1 MFKCSFL
8 VFVRF
13 WYENEA
19 VFTAAQRDQLR
30 QANLGKVLCDNG
42 DDIRKAPRD
51 AFLTTSS
58 IEELEECSSL
68 PSISL
73 RPWADCA
80 LEEEV
85 EVRTRS
91 TTMMIRIILII
102 SYKGEDQEGG
112 NLEQQQLKK
121 REKKCKRSWRSSEVG
136 ERRCGQGRRTLG
148 ERYSK

>member
-1 MFKCSFL
+1 M
-8 VFVRF
+8 
-13 WYENEA
+13 
-19 VFTAAQRDQLR
+19 
-30 QANLGKVLCDNG
+30 
-42 DDIRKAPRD
+42 
-51 AFLTTSS
+51 
-58 IEELEECSSL
+58 

-121 REKKCKRSWRSSEVG
+121 RERVLLCS
-136 ERRCGQGRRTLG
+136 LPI
-148 ERYSK
+148 